1 MDTTAPTLGAASDE
15 TVQCDGSGNEAELT
29 AWLEAHG
36 GASASD
42 ICSGATWSNDF
53 EALSDDCGATGAAT
67 VTFTATDDCGNSA
80 ATTATFTIIDTVAPD
95 FTGSE
100 YSFLIAC
107 DLYDTTSL
115 YDIVVDDACGFDTVY
130 VSSILT
136 VSGGCPAGYLREYT
150 AVDAC
155 GNSSTFLQDVNLI
168 DTVAPVFTEVP
179 ADYTALCHE
188 EHPLDDAAAT
198 DNCAETV
205 TITVTA
211 DTTAGNCPQEYT
223 VTRTFTAED
232 GCENTT
238 TATQIIQIIDT
249 LAPTFVEAL
258 PGDTTVDCHAV
269 PAAATLTAEDLCETV
284 DVTFAEDTTA
294 GDCPDAYTLT
304 RTWSTSDACGNATS
318 HTQVVT
324 VQDTTPPS
332 IDASAMDL
340 TVECDGAGNILD
352 YLTWQSSNA
361 GAAASDLCGDV
372 TWSHAVDSTSDDCD
386 GAVGSSTVTFT
397 ATDDCGNSAA
407 TTATFTIEDTTP
419 PSIEA
424 DSLVEVMCADYSD
437 TVAYGFAASD
447 ICSGVTVTIA
457 DTETEG
463 PCAGAYERLYTATD
477 ACGNSTSATQIIH
490 LYDSIAPVFTFVP
503 NDTTIQC
510 GGDWSI
516 DALGGAE
523 AEDNCLGSVTITSSD
538 VVADSTGADCYVV
551 DRTWTATDIC
561 GNEKSVVQ
569 TITISDTEAPELT
582 VDYPADLS
590 LEADGDCSAA
600 TDAADTG
607 TATAS
612 STDNC
617 DTDVEVS
624 ISHADSIAGDC
635 GGAYTIL
642 RTWSVTA
649 TDNCG
654 NSTTESATQ
663 TIAVLDVTAPVV
675 DAEGPADQTLLQTAD
690 CDVYLGTDS
699 LGTVEFTVT
708 DACDTNASATLTH
721 VDGPA
726 LYSCISDDDLAEG
739 DYSFVRTFTL
749 IATDACGNADTSTFE
764 QTITVLDQIA
774 PQFTN
779 TCDIANGEAVSAC
792 CEDVEG
798 TVTIPD
804 SCGVTFQDNCDTD
817 VALTYTES
825 YVGDNAPTDEVLTF
839 CAASNPAAFEDG
851 ETCNGMDPHALRL
864 FNLPGGAEL
873 YVPTAPGTVALNA
886 DGTWTLTQSLTAH
899 DGTAGGWDLEV
910 TFGAAMDWTE
920 WDNQDFPTSYKR
932 DCGDLIDDHE
942 NWDYRLMES
951 GQLTGTGDYTGSNF
965 SLLHAPANNYYAF
978 QIGLGANNMNNAY
991 GFSGWFSYS
1000 GTFDG
1005 NPVMG
1010 SGDLFGDLDCCL
1022 PWSIERNYLLVDDCG
1037 NTASFGY
1044 TVEVNGEGCLDAGDD
1059 AGLSGG
1065 QDTDHTPSVMGGAGD
1080 LTTGKDPIRVT
1091 NLQPNPTND
1100 WSQLGFEVTN
1110 NMRVNIDMFTM
1121 DGVLVTELYDG
1132 FAAPGV
1138 NHSLDIPASDLQS
1151 GMYQIR
1157 LSNSQYIIVKKLLV
1171 TE

>member
-1 MDTTAPTLGAASDE
+1 M
-15 TVQCDGSGNEAELT
+15 
-29 AWLEAHG
+29 
-36 GASASD
+36 
-42 ICSGATWSNDF
+42 
-53 EALSDDCGATGAAT
+53 
-67 VTFTATDDCGNSA
+67 
-80 ATTATFTIIDTVAPD
+80 
-95 FTGSE
+95 
-100 YSFLIAC
+100 
-107 DLYDTTSL
+107 
-115 YDIVVDDACGFDTVY
+115 VDDACGFDTVY

-211 DTTAGNCPQEYT
+211 DTTAGDCPQEYT

-238 TATQIIQIIDT
+238 TATQVIQIIDT

-269 PAAATLTAEDLCETV
+269 PAAATLTSEDLCEVV

-324 VQDTTPPS
+324 VQDTTAPS

-503 NDTTIQC
+503 NDTTNQC

-590 LEADGDCSAA
+590 LEADGD
-600 TDAADTG
+600 
-607 TATAS
+607 
-612 STDNC
+612 
-617 DTDVEVS
+617 
-624 ISHADSIAGDC
+624 
-635 GGAYTIL
+635 
-642 RTWSVTA
+642 
-649 TDNCG
+649 
-654 NSTTESATQ
+654 
-663 TIAVLDVTAPVV
+663 
-675 DAEGPADQTLLQTAD
+675 
-690 CDVYLGTDS
+690 
-699 LGTVEFTVT
+699 
-708 DACDTNASATLTH
+708 
-721 VDGPA
+721 
-726 LYSCISDDDLAEG
+726 
-739 DYSFVRTFTL
+739 
-749 IATDACGNADTSTFE
+749 
-764 QTITVLDQIA
+764 
-774 PQFTN
+774 
-779 TCDIANGEAVSAC
+779 
-792 CEDVEG
+792 
-798 TVTIPD
+798 
-804 SCGVTFQDNCDTD
+804 
-817 VALTYTES
+817 
-825 YVGDNAPTDEVLTF
+825 
-839 CAASNPAAFEDG
+839 
-851 ETCNGMDPHALRL
+851 
-864 FNLPGGAEL
+864 
-873 YVPTAPGTVALNA
+873 
-886 DGTWTLTQSLTAH
+886 
-899 DGTAGGWDLEV
+899 
-910 TFGAAMDWTE
+910 
-920 WDNQDFPTSYKR
+920 
-932 DCGDLIDDHE
+932 
-942 NWDYRLMES
+942 
-951 GQLTGTGDYTGSNF
+951 
-965 SLLHAPANNYYAF
+965 
-978 QIGLGANNMNNAY
+978 
-991 GFSGWFSYS
+991 
-1000 GTFDG
+1000 
-1005 NPVMG
+1005 
-1010 SGDLFGDLDCCL
+1010 
-1022 PWSIERNYLLVDDCG
+1022 
-1037 NTASFGY
+1037 
-1044 TVEVNGEGCLDAGDD
+1044 
-1059 AGLSGG
+1059 
-1065 QDTDHTPSVMGGAGD
+1065 
-1080 LTTGKDPIRVT
+1080 
-1091 NLQPNPTND
+1091 
-1100 WSQLGFEVTN
+1100 
-1110 NMRVNIDMFTM
+1110 
-1121 DGVLVTELYDG
+1121 
-1132 FAAPGV
+1132 
-1138 NHSLDIPASDLQS
+1138 
-1151 GMYQIR
+1151 
-1157 LSNSQYIIVKKLLV
+1157 
-1171 TE
+1171 